1 LPKRV
6 VIIAPHPDDEAIGC
20 GGLIQTL
27 VERGTSPHVIILTG
41 GEGSHRGCCDITAED
56 LINTVKNVEADFII
70 VPSIMLKPYSDLFL
84 DGNSM
89 SDVIE
94 KTGKK
99 FFVIENNYSISEVFD
114 LFNEYI

>member
-1 LPKRV
+1 
-6 VIIAPHPDDEAIGC
+6 
-20 GGLIQTL
+20 
-27 VERGTSPHVIILTG
+27 
-41 GEGSHRGCCDITAED
+41 
-56 LINTVKNVEADFII
+56 
-70 VPSIMLKPYSDLFL
+70 MLKPYSDLFL

-99 FFVIENNYSISEVFD
+99 FFVIENNYSLSEVID